1 MYFMISQLA
10 NIPNLITL
18 FRIIS
23 ILPIIILIQHNS
35 YILAFALTLLAQS
48 TDFFDGQIARKTNS
62 TTPLGALLDP
72 FADKLF
78 IISLLS
84 IFTAKGL
91 LSPYYFCLS
100 STRDILQLLAIPL
113 LIGYKKISI
122 QVKPKLLPKI
132 ATVLKYVIIA
142 ILFLSTIINVNTE
155 LILTPILIVSAF
167 FEVYVLTTFFF
178 RFLKIYRGHHNTFE

>member
-1 MYFMISQLA
+1 MISQIA
-10 NIPNLITL
+10 NIPNIITL

-23 ILPIIILIQHNS
+23 ILPIIILIQHNL
-35 YILAFALTLLAQS
+35 YILAFALTLLAQT

-72 FADKLF
+72 FSDKVF

-84 IFTAKGL
+84 IFAAKGL
-91 LSPYYFCLS
+91 LSPYYFCIS
-100 STRDILQLLAIPL
+100 SSRDILQLLAIPL
-113 LIGYKKISI
+113 LIGYKKITFKV
-122 QVKPKLLPKI
+122 QPKLLPKI

-142 ILFLSTIINVNTE
+142 ILFLGMIVNYNIE
-155 LILTPILIVSAF
+155 IILTPILITSAI